1 MVKKQTKKIVPKTI
15 GLNPL
20 EEYLAPKKLQKTDKQ
35 ASAKKSSVIEEIEM
49 PIIAATKKE
58 RITLHLSSDLLE
70 RIKNAVYWTPGLTIA
85 GLAEEALAYAI
96 NKIERNNGEEFPSR
110 REVKLRPGR
119 PMK

>member
-1 MVKKQTKKIVPKTI
+1 MVKKQIKKSITKTI
-15 GLNPL
+15 GINPL
-20 EEYLAPKKLQKTDKQ
+20 EEYLTPKQSQKTHKRV
-35 ASAKKSSVIEEIEM
+35 AAKVEEIEM